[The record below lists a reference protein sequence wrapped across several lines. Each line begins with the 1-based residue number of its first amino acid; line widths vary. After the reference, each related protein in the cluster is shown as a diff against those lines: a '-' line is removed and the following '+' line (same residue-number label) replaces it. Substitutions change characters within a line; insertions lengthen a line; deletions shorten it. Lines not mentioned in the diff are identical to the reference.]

1 MGRSGPYERQITAAK
16 NVFESHWVV
25 RRIQG
30 GGYANL
36 VATPRIWFSD
46 GAGDSMSCGIPVVTA
61 CDSVFIAPNL
71 RRESAQTRLFFPAIN
86 LSNLAV
92 LRFFARTY

>member
-1 MGRSGPYERQITAAK
+1 MRTLLLLRGFGFQMVHS
-16 NVFESHWVV
+16 F
-25 RRIQG
+25 
-30 GGYANL
+30 
-36 VATPRIWFSD
+36 
-46 GAGDSMSCGIPVVTA
+46 AGDSMSCGIPVVTA

-92 LRFFARTY
+92 LRFIARTYDCR